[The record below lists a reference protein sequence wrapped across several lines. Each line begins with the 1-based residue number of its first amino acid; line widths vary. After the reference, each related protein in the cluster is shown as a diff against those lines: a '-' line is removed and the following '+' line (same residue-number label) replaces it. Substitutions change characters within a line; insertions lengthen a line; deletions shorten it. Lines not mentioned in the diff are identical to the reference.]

1 MQIDFSIFALYV
13 VAAIITIALPDPV
26 AARVT
31 GAGMAGGSTNAL
43 KTIFG
48 MNAASLMV
56 ILLSAMLVKEVLAI
70 NESAFNLLKLAG
82 ACYIAY
88 IGWRIF
94 RESCSSDYKST
105 SNKPRHEG
113 ILKGFVIAISNPKEF
128 IFFASFIPQFI
139 DITEDTDSSIALLAM
154 IWFILDFSTL
164 ALAYLLAGKILKP
177 VFRRAMLR
185 ISGALLV
192 VIAAGGIMMSA
203 VELLERLG

>member
-13 VAAIITIALPDPV
+13 AAAIITIALPGPV

-31 GAGMAGGSTNAL
+31 GAGMTGGSRNTL
-43 KTIFG
+43 RTIFG
-48 MNAASLMV
+48 MNAASLMM

-70 NESAFNLLKLAG
+70 NDSAFNLLKLAG

-94 RESCSSDYKST
+94 RESCSTNREST
-105 SNKPRHEG
+105 AIQFQYEG
-113 ILKGFVIAISNPKEF
+113 FLKGLVAAISNPKEF

-139 DITEDTDSSIALLAM
+139 DITEDTDSSIGLLAM

>member
-13 VAAIITIALPDPV
+13 AAAIITIALPGPV

-31 GAGMAGGSTNAL
+31 GAGMADGSTNAL
-43 KTIFG
+43 RTIFG
-48 MNAASLMV
+48 MNAASLIM

-82 ACYIAY
+82 ACYVAY

-94 RESCSSDYKST
+94 RESCSTNRESASIQFQ
-105 SNKPRHEG
+105 SEG
-113 ILKGFVIAISNPKEF
+113 FLKGFVTAISNPKEF
-128 IFFASFIPQFI
+128 IFFTSFIPQFI

-154 IWFILDFSTL
+154 TWFILDFSTL
-164 ALAYLLAGKILKP
+164 ALACLLAGKILKP

-185 ISGALLV
+185 ISGALLA

-203 VELLERLG
+203 VELLERLS

>member
-13 VAAIITIALPDPV
+13 AATTAVIALPV
-26 AARVT
+26 SLAARVT
-31 GAGMAGGSTNAL
+31 GAEMAGGPTKVL
-43 KTIFG
+43 RTIFG
-48 MNAASLMV
+48 TNAASLMM

-88 IGWRIF
+88 IGWSIF
-94 RESCSSDYKST
+94 RESFSTDYKST
-105 SNKPRHEG
+105 SIELRHEG
-113 ILKGFVIAISNPKEF
+113 FLKGFVIAISNPKEF

-139 DITEDTDSSIALLAM
+139 DITEDIDSSIALLAM
-154 IWFILDFSTL
+154 IWFTLDFSTL

-192 VIAAGGIMMSA
+192 IIAAGGIMMSA

>member
-13 VAAIITIALPDPV
+13 AAAISMIALPGPV
-26 AARVT
+26 AARGT
-31 GAGMAGGSTNAL
+31 GAGMASEPTKAL
-43 KTIFG
+43 RTIFG
-48 MNAASLMV
+48 MNAASLTA
-56 ILLSAMLVKEVLAI
+56 ILLSAMLVKGLLAI

-94 RESCSSDYKST
+94 RESCSTNREST
-105 SNKPRHEG
+105 SAPLQPEG
-113 ILKGFVIAISNPKEF
+113 FLKEFVIAISNPKEF

-139 DITEDTDSSIALLAM
+139 DITEDTDSSIALLAI
-154 IWFILDFSTL
+154 IWLILDFSTL
-164 ALAYLLAGKILKP
+164 ALVYLLAGKILKP
-177 VFRRAMLR
+177 AFRRAMLR
-185 ISGALLV
+185 ISGALLA